1 MPRSVIEK
9 AFEAQAPRRLR
20 LAGAIALLIG
30 LLAAIAAYSL
40 AAESDRADAIGY
52 RIVNGQIYAVSAAE
66 EPRRTQE
73 LERIGGKGE
82 VWIYHFDHWLG
93 SLLHGKRL
101 AGTLALASVAVALLC
116 FHLASLMDGDA
127 AEAATGPGPHHP
139 DAPVARPTQA
149 RRCRGPRL
157 RRKAH
162 RGGSHCRLSG

>member
-1 MPRSVIEK
+1 MS
-9 AFEAQAPRRLR
+9 FLQAPHRLR
-20 LAGAIALLIG
+20 LVGTIVLLAG

-40 AAESDRADAIGY
+40 AEEADRADAIGY
-52 RIVNGQIYAVSAAE
+52 RIVNGQVYAVSAAE

-93 SLLHGKRL
+93 LLWHGKRL
-101 AGTLALASVAVALLC
+101 AGTLGLTSLAIALLC
-116 FHLASLMDGDA
+116 FHFAGLMDGDA
-127 AEAATGPGPHHP
+127 AEAATGSGPRHP
-139 DAPVARPTQA
+139 DAPTARPTQA

-162 RGGSHCRLSG
+162 REGSRCRLSR